1 MRQLL
6 HRVVMVVI
14 AVPAPAAAV
23 TVVIVPA
30 PAAAVIVV
38 VPATPAAVIIVVPAP
53 AAAVIIVVPATSM
66 PMVVIVVQ
74 RRWCFFFCSGAWLVT
89 CLAQT
94 LDYWQAQTK
103 ARECMAQRTRDAF
116 GSPGGQL
123 TIKQAIDLYL
133 AFKEGEGRDTTD
145 ARCRAALH
153 ILPALGDREC
163 ASLATEDFRSWLRAL
178 AHQHARVRSKK
189 TSNKVQYRK
198 VDGDEKEVSRR
209 RQASANRVWT
219 ILRATLNHAFN
230 QGKIYSDAVAQGE
243 AVQGRERGTAA
254 LPEHGST
261 RRLINSCDSDFRPLV
276 RPRW

>member
-1 MRQLL
+1 MARKVRDASLDSGEARRKLKPRDPLYVRLIDRGL
-6 HRVVMVVI
+6 HLGYRRPKTLPGTWWARHYLGNGKYKPEFLEI
-14 AVPAPAAAV
+14 AND
-23 TVVIVPA
+23 
-30 PAAAVIVV
+30 
-38 VPATPAAVIIVVPAP
+38 
-53 AAAVIIVVPATSM
+53 TSDADGLK
-66 PMVVIVVQ
+66 I
-74 RRWCFFFCSGAWLVT
+74 
-89 CLAQT
+89 

-198 VDGDEKEVSRR
+198 VDGDKKRSASGPDKRVQTACGQSCGPRSTTLSMREKF
-209 RQASANRVWT
+209 
-219 ILRATLNHAFN
+219 L
-230 QGKIYSDAVAQGE
+230 
-243 AVQGRERGTAA
+243 
-254 LPEHGST
+254 LPMRHGA
-261 RRLINSCDSDFRPLV
+261 R
-276 RPRW
+276 

>member
-1 MRQLL
+1 MARKVRDASLDSGEARRKLKPRDPLYVRLIDRGL
-6 HRVVMVVI
+6 HLGYRRPKTLPGTWWARHYLGNGKYKPEFLGI
-14 AVPAPAAAV
+14 AND
-23 TVVIVPA
+23 
-30 PAAAVIVV
+30 
-38 VPATPAAVIIVVPAP
+38 
-53 AAAVIIVVPATSM
+53 TSDADGLK
-66 PMVVIVVQ
+66 I
-74 RRWCFFFCSGAWLVT
+74 
-89 CLAQT
+89 

-198 VDGDEKEVSRR
+198 VDGDKKEVSRR

-230 QGKIYSDAVAQGE
+230 EGKIPSDAAWRKVKPFKG
-243 AVQGRERGTAA
+243 VNAA
-254 LPEHGST
+254 RLRYLNMDET
-261 RRLINSCDSDFRPLV
+261 RQAHQFV
-276 RPRW
+276 